1 MSYYDSSDN
10 KIRRKK
16 ISSSNSNKIHK
27 QENIVN
33 PENKQEINRI
43 NRNEIDEDFE
53 LEKELF
59 YKKEIKKDDKHIV

>member
-33 PENKQEINRI
+33 PENKQ
-43 NRNEIDEDFE
+43 
-53 LEKELF
+53 
-59 YKKEIKKDDKHIV
+59 

>member
-59 YKKEIKKDDKHIV
+59 YKKEIKKDEKHIV

>member
-59 YKKEIKKDDKHIV
+59 YKKRDKKKTTSI